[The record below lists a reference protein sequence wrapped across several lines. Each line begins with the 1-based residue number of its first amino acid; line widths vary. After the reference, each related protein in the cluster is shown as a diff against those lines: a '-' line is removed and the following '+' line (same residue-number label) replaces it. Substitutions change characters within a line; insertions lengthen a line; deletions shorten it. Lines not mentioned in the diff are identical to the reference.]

1 MWADVVPHLLEEVH
15 AVLRGAGGGR
25 ILCDGVLGQW
35 ERELYERGL
44 RQSRE
49 SSHRQKRNRDQV
61 WKHVQERNG
70 ETRSMDWIL
79 FVLRKLFCGNALWND
94 FALWKKVSKIDKFG
108 TIAPLSFVYIV
119 FNFLKCIFE
128 NAFKDFNQAL
138 QKHGHSALYE
148 CCLSLPPPLSLP
160 LSLSHHAITS
170 SRKPWA
176 TATWGCRP
184 GVSQVRAWCSRWPRI
199 ELSPCP
205 PTTSSSSSSSTQT
218 VPGFRRTLSWS
229 QIKVSIFF
237 FLGGGAQHKWLF
249 FSHSR
254 GITKLTKLDFHYLS

>member
-148 CCLSLPPPLSLP
+148 CCLSLSPPLSLP
-160 LSLSHHAITS
+160 LSLSSRHYIFQKTLSHSDMRMQTRCFSGKSLMFMVTTDRTITLPS
-170 SRKPWA
+170 NDFKFKFVVYA
-176 TATWGCRP
+176 NCP
-184 GVSQVRAWCSRWPRI
+184 GVPKDVIMKSDKG
-199 ELSPCP
+199 EH
-205 PTTSSSSSSSTQT
+205 
-218 VPGFRRTLSWS
+218 
-229 QIKVSIFF
+229 FF
-237 FLGGGAQHKWLF
+237 WGGGAQHKWLF